1 MFNHRIINHLNIYF
15 LGLILIAVSLPLS
28 KFVLSVSIFILLGNW
43 ILEGEFKR
51 KISILKNRGS
61 VLVISSI
68 VIIHIIW
75 LLKTGDI
82 RSGLHDIQI
91 KSPLLALP
99 LIIGTSR
106 GLDKKKIYI
115 ILSFFIAAVSVAS
128 LIIAFIFFGFS
139 GIAVDNIKEASVFI
153 SHIRFSLMVNV
164 AIFILALFIFDNPY
178 YNPSGIAKIIFI
190 IILLWLL
197 VFLGL
202 FQTLTGI
209 VIFTII
215 GYFLVIRSIYGIKSH
230 IIRYLLFV
238 LLIGIIPASLGLI
251 NRGVVKFYDVEEV
264 KPDSLT
270 LYTSNNNIYHHDL
283 NRKEIENGKYVW
295 IYVCEKEIMKEWNKR
310 SELNYGGYDLK
321 GQEIKYTLVRYLTSK
336 GLRKDSVAIWKLSNN
351 DVRNIEKGIA
361 NYIYSDK
368 FSAKALMYRVIWEFD
383 CYRKGLNP
391 SGHSLTQRIEY
402 WKTGLKLVSKNFW
415 LGVGTGDLQA
425 AFDKQYEDDDSVLDP
440 HWRLRAHNQF
450 LTFFIAFGVFGFL
463 FCVFALF
470 APVVFEKKYYDA
482 IFMIVFCIGILSF
495 FNEDTLETHT
505 GATFFAFFYAL
516 LLFGI
521 KDESTVGSQQSAV
534 DSQQSTKAKNN

>member
-51 KISILKNRGS
+51 KLNILKSRTS
-61 VLVISSI
+61 VLIFSLI
-68 VIIHIIW
+68 VIIHIVW

-82 RSGLHDIQI
+82 QSGLHDIQI

-106 GLDKKKIYI
+106 GLDKKQISI
-115 ILSFFIAAVSVAS
+115 ILLFFIAAVTVAS

-139 GIAVDNIKEASVFI
+139 GIEADSIKEASVFI

-164 AIFILALFIFDNPY
+164 AIFILAIFVFDNLY
-178 YNPSGIAKIIFI
+178 FNPSVIGKIIFI
-190 IILLWLL
+190 LGLLWLIIFL
-197 VFLGL
+197 VL

-209 VIFTII
+209 VIFAII
-215 GYFLVIRSIYGIKSH
+215 GYSMVMKSVYGIKDH
-230 IIRYLLFV
+230 IIRFLWFV
-238 LLIGIIPASLGLI
+238 LLIGIIPVSLVLI
-251 NRGVVKFYDVEEV
+251 HGEIVNYYNVEEV
-264 KPDSLT
+264 NPDSLT
-270 LYTSNNNIYHHDL
+270 LYTSNNNLYHHNL

-295 IYVCEKEIMKEWNKR
+295 IYVCEDEISKEWNKR
-310 SELNYGGYDLK
+310 SKFNYGGYDLK
-321 GQEIKYTLVRYLTSK
+321 GQEIKFTLVRFLTSK

-351 DVRNIEKGIA
+351 DVHNIEKGIA

-368 FSAKALMYRVIWEFD
+368 FSAKALIYRIIWEFD
-383 CYRKGLNP
+383 SYSKGLNP

-402 WKTGLKLVSKNFW
+402 WKTGLKLTRKNFW
-415 LGVGTGDLQA
+415 LGVGTGDLQV
-425 AFDKQYEDDDSVLDP
+425 AFNKQYEDDNSVLDRD
-440 HWRLRAHNQF
+440 WRLRAHNQF
-450 LTFFIAFGVFGFL
+450 LTFFIAFGIFGFL
-463 FCVFALF
+463 ICVFAIF
-470 APVVFEKKYYDA
+470 APVIFEKKYYDTV
-482 IFMIVFCIGILSF
+482 FMIVLFIGILSF

-516 LLFGI
+516 LLFGL
-521 KDESTVGSQQSAV
+521 KNQSAV
-534 DSQQSTKAKNN
+534 NSPQSTKKKITIK

>member
-1 MFNHRIINHLNIYF
+1 MNIYF

-43 ILEGEFKR
+43 ILEGEFRR
-51 KISILKNRGS
+51 KINILKNRSS
-61 VLVISSI
+61 VLIISSI

-75 LLKTGDI
+75 LFKTGDI
-82 RSGLHDIQI
+82 QSGLHDIQI

-106 GLDKKKIYI
+106 GLDKKHISI
-115 ILSFFIAAVSVAS
+115 ILSFFIAAVTVAS

-153 SHIRFSLMVNV
+153 SHIRFSLMVNI
-164 AIFILALFIFDNPY
+164 AIFILALFVFDNPY
-178 YNPSGIAKIIFI
+178 YRPSGIVKIIFI
-190 IILLWLL
+190 ITLLWLI

-209 VIFTII
+209 VIFAII
-215 GYFLVIRSIYGIKSH
+215 GYFLVMKSVYRIKNH

-251 NRGVVKFYDVEEV
+251 QFEVVKFYDVEEI
-264 KPDSLT
+264 KPDSLV

-283 NRKEIENGKYVW
+283 NREEIENGKYVW
-295 IYVCEKEIMKEWNKR
+295 IYVCEDEIREEWNKR
-310 SELNYGGYDLK
+310 SELDYGGYDLK
-321 GQEIKYTLVRYLTSK
+321 GQEIKYTLVRFLTSK

-351 DVRNIEKGIA
+351 DVRYIEKGIA

-368 FSAKALMYRVIWEFD
+368 FSAKALIYRIIWEFD
-383 CYRKGLNP
+383 SYRKGLNP

-402 WKTGLKLVSKNFW
+402 WKTGLKLARKNFW
-415 LGVGTGDLQA
+415 LGVGTGGLQA
-425 AFDKQYEDDDSVLDP
+425 AFDKQYKDDNSMLDP
-440 HWRLRAHNQF
+440 DWRLRAHNQF

-470 APVVFEKKYYDA
+470 APVVFEKMYYDT
-482 IFMIVFCIGILSF
+482 IFMVVFFIGILSF
-495 FNEDTLETHT
+495 LNEDTLETHT

-516 LLFGI
+516 LLFGL
-521 KDESTVGSQQSAV
+521 KDKSTV
-534 DSQQSTKAKNN
+534 NNP

>member
-43 ILEGEFKR
+43 ILEGEFRR
-51 KISILKNRGS
+51 KINILKNRGS
-61 VLVISSI
+61 VLIISSI

-75 LLKTGDI
+75 LFKTGDI
-82 RSGLHDIQI
+82 QSGLHDIQM

-106 GLDKKKIYI
+106 GLDKKQISI
-115 ILSFFIAAVSVAS
+115 ILSFFIAAVTVAS
-128 LIIAFIFFGFS
+128 LIIAIIFFGFS

-153 SHIRFSLMVNV
+153 SHIRFSLMVNI
-164 AIFILALFIFDNPY
+164 AIFILALFVFDNPY
-178 YNPSGIAKIIFI
+178 YNPSVIVRIIFI
-190 IILLWLL
+190 ITLLWLI

-209 VIFTII
+209 VIFAII
-215 GYFLVIRSIYGIKSH
+215 GYFLVMKSVYRIKNH

-251 NRGVVKFYDVEEV
+251 QFEVVKFYDVEEI
-264 KPDSLT
+264 KPDSLV

-283 NRKEIENGKYVW
+283 NREEIENGKYVW
-295 IYVCEKEIMKEWNKR
+295 IYVCEDEIRKEWNKR

-368 FSAKALMYRVIWEFD
+368 FSAKALIYRIIWEFD
-383 CYRKGLNP
+383 SYRKGLNP

-402 WKTGLKLVSKNFW
+402 WKTGLKLARKNFW

-425 AFDKQYEDDDSVLDP
+425 AFDKQYEDDNSVLDTA
-440 HWRLRAHNQF
+440 WRLRAHNQF

-470 APVVFEKKYYDA
+470 APVVFEKMYYDT
-482 IFMIVFCIGILSF
+482 IFMVVFFIGILSF

-516 LLFGI
+516 LLFGL
-521 KDESTVGSQQSAV
+521 KEVSGNKENKYES
-534 DSQQSTKAKNN
+534 